1 MPSSVRRPSLIA
13 ALTPVVLTT
22 LLLIYSLLSAK
33 VAPHIP
39 LLLGTAITVAC
50 GWVRGVAW
58 QDIQQGMVDS
68 VAVSVPVLF
77 IFLMVGMTVS
87 TWILSG
93 TVPLMIVSGLETLSP
108 SAFLP
113 LTCCICALV
122 SVFTGTS
129 WGTVGTVGL
138 ALVGIGESLLVP
150 TYLSAGAIVSGA
162 WFGDKLS
169 PLSDTTNF
177 TAAIAGVD
185 LYQHIKNLLPST
197 LPSMFVAIVIYALL
211 GTQYQ
216 SSNFDRTE
224 TLAISHQLHT
234 DFNLSLWVLI
244 PPLVIAI
251 TIIKRL
257 PPVIGVFLGVIAAS
271 VTAMLVQ
278 GVTVT
283 TVLQVMMSGYES
295 SSGNPQV
302 DTLLSKGGITSMMWV
317 ISLIMIAMALGGAL
331 TATGVLQTLLQSLI
345 NRIGSRFQVVLASLV
360 AAFGFNLAS
369 NAFIAY
375 TLPGRVFGPL
385 YDRYQLNRSNLSR
398 VLEDG
403 ATMTAP
409 LIPWNSGGVFV
420 AGTIGVAT
428 LAYAP
433 FAFAN
438 WLSPLFGLLWAYTGW
453 FLPVH
458 TIHTHPLQEKPCN
471 DC

>member
-1 MPSSVRRPSLIA
+1 MIA
-13 ALTPVVLTT
+13 V
-22 LLLIYSLLSAK
+22 
-33 VAPHIP
+33 
-39 LLLGTAITVAC
+39 
-50 GWVRGVAW
+50 
-58 QDIQQGMVDS
+58 
-68 VAVSVPVLF
+68 
-77 IFLMVGMTVS
+77 
-87 TWILSG
+87 
-93 TVPLMIVSGLETLSP
+93 
-108 SAFLP
+108 
-113 LTCCICALV
+113 
-122 SVFTGTS
+122 
-129 WGTVGTVGL
+129 
-138 ALVGIGESLLVP
+138 
-150 TYLSAGAIVSGA
+150 
-162 WFGDKLS
+162 
-169 PLSDTTNF
+169 
-177 TAAIAGVD
+177 
-185 LYQHIKNLLPST
+185 
-197 LPSMFVAIVIYALL
+197 
-211 GTQYQ
+211 
-216 SSNFDRTE
+216 
-224 TLAISHQLHT
+224 
-234 DFNLSLWVLI
+234 
-244 PPLVIAI
+244 

-278 GVTVT
+278 GVPVT
-283 TVLQVMMSGYES
+283 TVLQVMTSGYES

-345 NRIGSRFQVVLASLV
+345 NRIGSRFQAVLASLV

-375 TLPGRVFGPL
+375 TLPGKVFGPL

-458 TIHTHPLQEKPCN
+458 THPLQEKPCN